1 MNQRGQERKRKAMRK
16 MAGKRKEMERKG
28 NYRTGKMKDEK
39 KNRIERNGGGKQR
52 GKKKSDNIKRK
63 CGNNRTGKGVEERK
77 EKKVQM
83 KRTRQWKWKKSV
95 ERRGE
100 GKKKIIKK

>member
-1 MNQRGQERKRKAMRK
+1 MRK

-52 GKKKSDNIKRK
+52 GKKVTKHK
-63 CGNNRTGKGVEERK
+63 K
-77 EKKVQM
+77 EM
-83 KRTRQWKWKKSV
+83 WK
-95 ERRGE
+95 
-100 GKKKIIKK
+100 